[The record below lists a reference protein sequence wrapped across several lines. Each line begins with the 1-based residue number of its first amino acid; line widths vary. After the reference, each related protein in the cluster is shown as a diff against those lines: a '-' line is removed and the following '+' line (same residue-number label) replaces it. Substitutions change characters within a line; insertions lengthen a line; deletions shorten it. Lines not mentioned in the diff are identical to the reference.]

1 MNTTITQLQSNSDGL
16 FSTAFLMFPSS
27 VSSDD
32 QEIWQ
37 RWSVERNHSVL
48 AHVCF
53 FVCFCLKQ
61 KKKQFFNPTELIYAA
76 LGHHGLRTWL
86 LRRVTSWFANGSR
99 SSWVEI
105 TDYMLFTTDL
115 VFAVAKFSGELRTA
129 RKVLLSSF
137 IPQNENSGSLWHNGA
152 VCRSA
157 AQNQTAVSARD
168 SARPNRKTE
177 IS

>member
-61 KKKQFFNPTELIYAA
+61 KKNNFLIQ
-76 LGHHGLRTWL
+76 LN
-86 LRRVTSWFANGSR
+86 WFTPR
-99 SSWVEI
+99 WVI
-105 TDYMLFTTDL
+105 TDYGRDFC
-115 VFAVAKFSGELRTA
+115 VA
-129 RKVLLSSF
+129 
-137 IPQNENSGSLWHNGA
+137 
-152 VCRSA
+152 
-157 AQNQTAVSARD
+157 
-168 SARPNRKTE
+168 
-177 IS
+177 